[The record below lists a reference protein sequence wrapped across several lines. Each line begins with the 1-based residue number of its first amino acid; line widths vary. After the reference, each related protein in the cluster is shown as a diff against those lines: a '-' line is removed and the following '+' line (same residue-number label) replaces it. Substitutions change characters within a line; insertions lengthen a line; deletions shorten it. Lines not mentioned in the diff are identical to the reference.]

1 MISANKIQT
10 GLAKYIDNEFLPHI
24 EEDGVKRMLVG
35 AAAGIA
41 IKRTSRII
49 DELKHNKVVKML
61 GIVDESGLVDI
72 DILREELSKN
82 MPDGGIRIDIPAVG
96 TLTFNKDDIDKLYS
110 YMTATEVHI
119 GNSTGVQ
126 GD

>member
-1 MISANKIQT
+1 MISVNKMQT

-35 AAAGIA
+35 TVAGIA
-41 IKRTSRII
+41 VKRMSNIV
-49 DELKHNKVVKML
+49 DELKRNKVVKML

-119 GNSTGVQ
+119 GNNTEMQ

>member
-1 MISANKIQT
+1 MISVNKMQT

-35 AAAGIA
+35 AAAGIV
-41 IKRTSRII
+41 IKRMSNIV
-49 DELKHNKVVKML
+49 DELKRNKVVKML

-82 MPDGGIRIDIPAVG
+82 MSDGGIRIDIPAVG

-119 GNSTGVQ
+119 GNNTEMQ